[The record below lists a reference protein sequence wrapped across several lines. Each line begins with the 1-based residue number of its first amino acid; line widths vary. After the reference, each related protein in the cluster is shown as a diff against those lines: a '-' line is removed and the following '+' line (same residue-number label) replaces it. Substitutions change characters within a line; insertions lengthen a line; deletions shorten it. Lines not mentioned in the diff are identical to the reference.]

1 MTKAKLELSINLQKE
16 HEAKLKELDKKK
28 KHIKDGGKA
37 TPKDPAVHKPKSSE
51 KKVVSE
57 VKPATPSVKAP
68 AAQLTHK
75 VKSPK
80 VALTSA
86 DSFVQKQSGSKDV
99 LQELAEAE
107 KRSQMYREEMQAEEE
122 NEFNSDL
129 LVNEEKAIRKVRDAE
144 K

>member
-37 TPKDPAVHKPKSSE
+37 TPKDPAVHKSKSAAE
-51 KKVVSE
+51 KKVASE

-80 VALTSA
+80 VVLTSA
-86 DSFVQKQSGSKDV
+86 DSFVQK
-99 LQELAEAE
+99 
-107 KRSQMYREEMQAEEE
+107 
-122 NEFNSDL
+122 
-129 LVNEEKAIRKVRDAE
+129 
-144 K
+144 